1 VHLLLFYNTTLG
13 ISLATSTVYLT
24 FLHECQSSYYK
35 VFCQCKEGIELSLYL
50 SNLSHYIKMFQA
62 TLPSGRKIVPALI
75 VVDMQNGFV
84 SKGGSYD
91 KIGMNTSNYREI
103 IPTLKD
109 LIQFCRSM
117 GMDVFYTEAVKEA
130 SGIDVLTKIHNFLPK
145 SRQERLKVPI
155 CIRGTW
161 DGVTIDELKP
171 EENDPVVIKRRDSA
185 FQDTELRVWLQSQG
199 VNLLVFAGID
209 TSICVETSLREGF
222 NIGYDVMIISDATAS
237 GDRRHYETTL
247 ERVRDYYGL
256 VMSVE
261 RFKKAMG
268 TLDKIRKGEID
279 LNNTP
284 EEILNAFFEEFNL
297 LDTKEFLL
305 ASNASSPLTTQAKR

>member
-1 VHLLLFYNTTLG
+1 LTMQGAEDICLY
-13 ISLATSTVYLT
+13 VY
-24 FLHECQSSYYK
+24 FLYP
-35 VFCQCKEGIELSLYL
+35 LYQ
-50 SNLSHYIKMFQA
+50 MFQVS
-62 TLPSGRKIVPALI
+62 LPSGRTIVPALI

-84 SKGGSYD
+84 AKGGSYD
-91 KIGMNTSNYREI
+91 KLGMNTSNYRAI
-103 IPTLKD
+103 IPKLKE
-109 LIQFCRSM
+109 LIEFCRSM
-117 GMDVFYTEAVKEA
+117 GIDVFYTEAVKEA

-237 GDRRHYETTL
+237 GYQQHYETTL

-256 VMSVE
+256 VMTVE
-261 RFKKAMG
+261 RFKKAIN
-268 TLDKIRKGEID
+268 TLDKIRKAEVD
-279 LNNTP
+279 LRSLP
-284 EEILNAFFEEFNL
+284 EETLNAFFEEFNL
-297 LDTKEFLL
+297 LDTREFIL
-305 ASNASSPLTTQAKR
+305 SSKASSPLTRQAER